1 MNPGHTI
8 DPAKLAQ
15 ELAER
20 GQTWADANA
29 AAEAL
34 EETKGTVLAQLA
46 VEYIQ
51 KGESAA
57 KSELLAK
64 ADPAY
69 TTHLEKMVAAR
80 RSANKARVR
89 FDVYKAYIELARS
102 AESSRR
108 SEMALR

>member
-1 MNPGHTI
+1 MNPGQSI
-8 DPAKLAQ
+8 DPAKLAA
-15 ELAER
+15 ELSER
-20 GQTWADANA
+20 GLVWSDANA

-46 VEYIQ
+46 ADFLG

-57 KSELLAK
+57 KAELLAK
-64 ADPAY
+64 AHPDY
-69 TTHLEKMVAAR
+69 TVHLEKMVAAR
-80 RSANKARVR
+80 RAANRARVR

>member
-1 MNPGHTI
+1 MNPGQSI
-8 DPAKLAQ
+8 DPAKLAS
-15 ELAER
+15 ELSER
-20 GQTWADANA
+20 GLTWADANA

-34 EETKGTVLAQLA
+34 EETKGSVLAQLA
-46 VEYIQ
+46 SEYIG

-57 KSELLAK
+57 KAEMLAK

-69 TTHLEKMVAAR
+69 TEHLEKMVSAR
-80 RSANKARVR
+80 RSANRAKVR

-108 SEMALR
+108 SEMNLR